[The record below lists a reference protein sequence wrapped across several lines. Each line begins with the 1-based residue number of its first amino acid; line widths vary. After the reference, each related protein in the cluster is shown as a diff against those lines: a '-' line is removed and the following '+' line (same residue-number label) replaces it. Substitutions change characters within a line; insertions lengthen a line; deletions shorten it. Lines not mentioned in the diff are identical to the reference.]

1 MKKTTFN
8 TIKNITKFDFPCISQ
23 FDLDLIYETNDIEF
37 LCKVLE
43 KLNEIIDS
51 QNLIVEDFNKIVKF
65 VNEKIEEYTKEVLE
79 KWLYDGTLE
88 NLILALGNVVK
99 YVDTVKIMK
108 TLPNLVNGMTIQ
120 TKGFEEIGDGHDSTY
135 IITNIKYEDG
145 VYISLLNDLYARPI
159 NFTKD
164 ELDISSI
171 FGSNV
176 TDEINNILKNVRG
189 IYFRNLTYN
198 SVNLTIPTNLHL
210 IHGNKSIIN
219 IDNIDFG
226 TTSRSTTHVE
236 NINFFPKNNNT
247 SILFTGHTTYTI
259 FNNIVARYYNT
270 VFNLSQAWGCSILN
284 SHFWNNN
291 TVGDF
296 IKDENNCLIINNCHF
311 YDADSGLI
319 LTQGRDISIT
329 ECIFE
334 RCEVG
339 VSLSGS
345 PYNLNISNNYF
356 EAVSYVLNIGKANY
370 ELLMTF
376 NNNYILGRPDGVDG
390 NIVNMEMSSKVPST
404 LGNCFFNSNFIIVN
418 NTIAKLF
425 KYNNANIEN
434 NIYAHTVLHL
444 NDNTFKKLPYNT
456 YFDLFAYSG
465 HVFLIDNR
473 FNIKSDIP
481 LFKKDKVQIF
491 TSNVG
496 RLFYPLNNN
505 NNQLYKIKGT
515 LTTNTLELPR
525 IYTPYTYA
533 DNIAY
538 AKYSGDSNIY
548 PIICHITASGLT
560 FDTDTSKTLSN
571 IYIELEYYIY

>member
-79 KWLYDGTLE
+79 NWLYDGTLE

-99 YVDTVKIMK
+99 YIDTVKIMK
-108 TLPNLVNGMTIQ
+108 TLTNLVNGMTIQ

-145 VYISLLNDLYARPI
+145 VYISLLNNLYARPI
-159 NFTKD
+159 NFKN
-164 ELDISSI
+164 ELDISCI

-176 TDEINNILKNVRG
+176 TDEINNILKNVES

-198 SVNLTIPTNLHL
+198 SVNLTIPNTLHL

-226 TTSRSTTHVE
+226 TSGRSTTYVK
-236 NINFFPKNNNT
+236 NINFLSKNNT
-247 SILFTGHTTYTI
+247 SILFTGHPTYTI
-259 FNNIVARYYNT
+259 FNTIVAKNYNK
-270 VFNLSQAWGCSILN
+270 VFNLSRAWGCSILN
-284 SHFWNNN
+284 SHFWNNK

-296 IKDENNCLIINNCHF
+296 INDENNCLIINNCHF

-334 RCEVG
+334 RCKVG

-356 EAVSYVLNIGKANY
+356 EAVSYVLNIGKSNY

-376 NNNYILGRPDGVDG
+376 NNNYILGGQTVVDG
-390 NIVNMEMSSKVPST
+390 YIVNMEMYSTVPST
-404 LGNCFFNSNFIIVN
+404 LGNCFFNSNFIIVK
-418 NTIAKLF
+418 NTTAKLF

-444 NDNTFKKLPYNT
+444 NDNTFKNLPYST

-491 TSNVG
+491 ASNVG

-515 LTTNTLELPR
+515 LTTNTLELSR

-548 PIICHITASGLT
+548 PIICHITSSGLT

>member
-79 KWLYDGTLE
+79 KWLYDGTLI

-99 YVDTVKIMK
+99 YIDTVKIMK

-176 TDEINNILKNVRG
+176 TDEINNILKNVTS

-198 SVNLTIPTNLHL
+198 SVNLTIPTNIHL

-226 TTSRSTTHVE
+226 TIGKATSYVK

-259 FNNIVARYYNT
+259 FDTIVARNYNK
-270 VFNLSQAWGCSILN
+270 VFNLSRAWGCSILN

-291 TVGDF
+291 TIGDF
-296 IKDENNCLIINNCHF
+296 INDENNCLIINNCHF

-334 RCEVG
+334 RCKVG

-356 EAVSYVLNIGKANY
+356 EAVSNVINIGKANY

-376 NNNYILGRPDGVDG
+376 NNNYILGVKTAVDG
-390 NIVNMEMSSKVPST
+390 YIVNMEMYSTEPST
-404 LGNCFFNSNFIIVN
+404 LGNCFFNSNFIIVQ
-418 NTIAKLF
+418 NTTAKMF

-434 NIYAHTVLHL
+434 NIFARTVLHL
-444 NDNTFKKLPYNT
+444 NENIFKNLPYST

-465 HVFLIDNR
+465 HVFKVDNR

-491 TSNVG
+491 ASNVG
-496 RLFYPLNNN
+496 KLFYPLNDN
-505 NNQLYKIKGT
+505 NNQLFKIKGT

-525 IYTPYTYA
+525 IYTPYIYA
-533 DNIAY
+533 DTIAY

-560 FDTDTSKTLSN
+560 FDTDPSKTLST

>member
-8 TIKNITKFDFPCISQ
+8 KIKNITKFDFPCISQ

-79 KWLYDGTLE
+79 NWLYDGTLE
-88 NLILALGNVVK
+88 NLILKLGNVVK
-99 YVDTVKIMK
+99 YIDTVKIMK
-108 TLPNLVNGMTIQ
+108 TLTNLVNGMIIH

-145 VYISLLNDLYARPI
+145 VYISLLNNLYARPI
-159 NFTKD
+159 NFKN

-176 TDEINNILKNVRG
+176 TDEINNILKNVG
-189 IYFRNLTYN
+189 SIYFRNLTYN
-198 SVNLTIPTNLHL
+198 SVNLTIPNTLHL

-226 TTSRSTTHVE
+226 TTGRSTTYVK
-236 NINFFPKNNNT
+236 NINFLSKNNT

-259 FNNIVARYYNT
+259 FNTIVAKNYNK
-270 VFNLSQAWGCSILN
+270 VFNLSRAWGCSILN

-296 IKDENNCLIINNCHF
+296 INDENNCLIINNCHF

-319 LTQGRDISIT
+319 LTQGRDISIS

-376 NNNYILGRPDGVDG
+376 NNNYILGKPTSVDG
-390 NIVNMEMSSKVPST
+390 CIVNMEMSSRTPST
-404 LGNCFFNSNFIIVN
+404 LGNCFFNSNFIIVS
-418 NTIAKLF
+418 NTSAKLF
-425 KYNNANIEN
+425 KYNKANIEN

-444 NDNTFKKLPYNT
+444 NDNTFKNLPYST
-456 YFDLFAYSG
+456 YYDLFAYSG

-491 TSNVG
+491 ASNVG

-505 NNQLYKIKGT
+505 NNQLYKIKGI
-515 LTTNTLELPR
+515 LTTNTLELSR

-538 AKYSGDSNIY
+538 AKYSGDNNIY
-548 PIICHITASGLT
+548 PVICHITSSGLT
-560 FDTDTSKTLSN
+560 FDTDTSKTLST

>member
-79 KWLYDGTLE
+79 NWLYDGTLE

-99 YVDTVKIMK
+99 YIDTVKIMK
-108 TLPNLVNGMTIQ
+108 TLTNLVNGMTIK

-145 VYISLLNDLYARPI
+145 VYISLLNNLYARPI
-159 NFTKD
+159 NFKN

-176 TDEINNILKNVRG
+176 TDEINDILKNVRS

-198 SVNLTIPTNLHL
+198 SVNLTIPTTLHL
-210 IHGNKSIIN
+210 IHGNNKSIIN

-226 TTSRSTTHVE
+226 TTGRSSTYVK
-236 NINFFPKNNNT
+236 NINFLPKNNT
-247 SILFTGHTTYTI
+247 SILFTGHPTYTI
-259 FNNIVARYYNT
+259 FDTIVAKNYNK
-270 VFNLSQAWGCSILN
+270 VFNLSRAWGCSILN
-284 SHFWNNN
+284 SHFWNNK

-296 IKDENNCLIINNCHF
+296 INDENNCLIINNCHF

-334 RCEVG
+334 RCKVG
-339 VSLSGS
+339 MSLSGS

-356 EAVSYVLNIGKANY
+356 EAVSYVLNIGKSNY

-376 NNNYILGRPDGVDG
+376 NNNYILGGKTVVDG
-390 NIVNMEMSSKVPST
+390 YIVNMEMSSIAPST
-404 LGNCFFNSNFIIVN
+404 LGNCFFNSNFIIVA
-418 NTIAKLF
+418 NTTAKLF
-425 KYNNANIEN
+425 KYNNKDIEN
-434 NIYAHTVLHL
+434 NIFAHTVLHL
-444 NDNTFKKLPYNT
+444 NDNVFKNLPYTT
-456 YFDLFAYSG
+456 YFDLFVYSG
-465 HVFLIDNR
+465 HVFSINNR

-491 TSNVG
+491 ASNPG
-496 RLFYPLNNN
+496 KLFYPLSSN

-515 LTTNTLELPR
+515 LTTNTLELSR
-525 IYTPYTYA
+525 IYTPYTYSN
-533 DNIAY
+533 NIAY
-538 AKYSGDSNIY
+538 AQYSGDNNMY
-548 PIICHITASGLT
+548 PIVCHITSSGLT
-560 FDTDTSKTLSN
+560 FDTDTSKTLST

>member
-88 NLILALGNVVK
+88 NLILELGNVVK
-99 YVDTVKIMK
+99 YIDTVKIMK
-108 TLPNLVNGMTIQ
+108 TLNNLVNGMTIK

-145 VYISLLNDLYARPI
+145 VYISLLNNLYARPI
-159 NFTKD
+159 NFKKN

-176 TDEINNILKNVRG
+176 TDEINNILKNVG
-189 IYFRNLTYN
+189 SIYFRNLTYN
-198 SVNLTIPTNLHL
+198 SVNLTIPNTLHL

-226 TTSRSTTHVE
+226 TTGRSTTYVK
-236 NINFFPKNNNT
+236 NINFLSKNNT

-259 FNNIVARYYNT
+259 FDTIVAKNYNK
-270 VFNLSQAWGCSILN
+270 VFNLSRAWGCSILN

-296 IKDENNCLIINNCHF
+296 INDENNCLIINNCHF

-329 ECIFE
+329 GCIFE

-376 NNNYILGRPDGVDG
+376 NNNYILSKPTGVDG

-404 LGNCFFNSNFIIVN
+404 LGNCFFNSNFIIVS
-418 NTIAKLF
+418 NTTAKLF

-444 NDNTFKKLPYNT
+444 NDNTFKNLPYSN

-491 TSNVG
+491 ASNVG

-538 AKYSGDSNIY
+538 AKYSGDNNIY
-548 PIICHITASGLT
+548 PIICHITSSGLT
-560 FDTDTSKTLSN
+560 FDTDTSKTLST

>member
-108 TLPNLVNGMTIQ
+108 TLNNLVNGMTIK

-145 VYISLLNDLYARPI
+145 VYISLLNNLYARPI
-159 NFTKD
+159 NFKN

-176 TDEINNILKNVRG
+176 TDEINNILKNVKS

-198 SVNLTIPTNLHL
+198 SVNLTIPNTLHL
-210 IHGNKSIIN
+210 IHGNNSIIN

-226 TTSRSTTHVE
+226 TSGRSTTYVK
-236 NINFFPKNNNT
+236 NINFLSKNNT

-259 FNNIVARYYNT
+259 FDTIVAKNYNK

-376 NNNYILGRPDGVDG
+376 NNNYILGRPNGVDG

-404 LGNCFFNSNFIIVN
+404 LGNCFFNSNFIIVK

-444 NDNTFKKLPYNT
+444 NDNTFKNLPYSN

-548 PIICHITASGLT
+548 PIICHITSSGLT
-560 FDTDTSKTLSN
+560 FDTDTSKTLSS

>member
-79 KWLYDGTLE
+79 NWLYDGTLE

-99 YVDTVKIMK
+99 YIDTVKIMK
-108 TLPNLVNGMTIQ
+108 TLTNLVNGMTIL
-120 TKGFEEIGDGHDSTY
+120 TKGFEEIGDGHDNTY

-145 VYISLLNDLYARPI
+145 VYISLLNNLYARPI
-159 NFTKD
+159 NFKND

-176 TDEINNILKNVRG
+176 TDEINNILKNVTS

-198 SVNLTIPTNLHL
+198 SVNLTIPTNIRL

-226 TTSRSTTHVE
+226 TNGTPTCYVK

-259 FNNIVARYYNT
+259 FDTIVARNYNK
-270 VFNLSQAWGCSILN
+270 VFNLSRAWGCSILN

-296 IKDENNCLIINNCHF
+296 INDENNCLIINNCHF

-334 RCEVG
+334 RCKVG

-356 EAVSYVLNIGKANY
+356 ESVSYVLNIGKANY

-376 NNNYILGRPDGVDG
+376 NNNYILGVKTAVDG
-390 NIVNMEMSSKVPST
+390 YIVNMKMYPSEPST
-404 LGNCFFNSNFIIVN
+404 LGNCFFNSNFIIVQ
-418 NTIAKLF
+418 NTTAKMF
-425 KYNNANIEN
+425 KYNNENIEN
-434 NIYAHTVLHL
+434 NIFAHTVLHL
-444 NDNTFKKLPYNT
+444 NDNVFKNLPYST

-465 HVFLIDNR
+465 HVFKVDNR

-491 TSNVG
+491 ASNVG
-496 RLFYPLNNN
+496 KLFYPLNST

-515 LTTNTLELPR
+515 LTTNTLELSR
-525 IYTPYTYA
+525 ICIPYTYA

-538 AKYSGDSNIY
+538 AKYSGDNNIY
-548 PIICHITASGLT
+548 PIVCHITDKGLT
-560 FDTDTSKTLSN
+560 FDTDTSKTLST

>member
-145 VYISLLNDLYARPI
+145 VYISLLNNLYARPI
-159 NFTKD
+159 NFKN
-164 ELDISSI
+164 ELDVSSI

-176 TDEINNILKNVRG
+176 TDEINNILKNVG
-189 IYFRNLTYN
+189 SIYFRNLTYN
-198 SVNLTIPTNLHL
+198 SVNLTIPNTLHL

-226 TTSRSTTHVE
+226 TSSRSTTYVK
-236 NINFFPKNNNT
+236 NINFLSKNNT
-247 SILFTGHTTYTI
+247 SILFTGHPTYTI
-259 FNNIVARYYNT
+259 FDTIVARYYNK
-270 VFNLSQAWGCSILN
+270 VFNLSRAWGCSILN

-296 IKDENNCLIINNCHF
+296 INDENNCLIINNCHF
-311 YDADSGLI
+311 YDADSGII

-334 RCEVG
+334 RCKVG

-376 NNNYILGRPDGVDG
+376 NNNYILGVATGVDG
-390 NIVNMEMSSKVPST
+390 NIVNMEMSSKLTST
-404 LGNCFFNSNFIIVN
+404 LGNCFFNSNFIIVS
-418 NTIAKLF
+418 NTTAKLF

-444 NDNTFKKLPYNT
+444 NDNTFKNLPYST

-491 TSNVG
+491 ASNVG

-548 PIICHITASGLT
+548 PIICHITSSGLT
-560 FDTDTSKTLSN
+560 FDTDTSKTLSA

>member
-79 KWLYDGTLE
+79 NWLYDGTLE

-108 TLPNLVNGMTIQ
+108 TLTNLVNGMTIQ

-145 VYISLLNDLYARPI
+145 VYISLLNNLYARPI
-159 NFTKD
+159 NFKND

-176 TDEINNILKNVRG
+176 TDEINNILKKVTS

-198 SVNLTIPTNLHL
+198 SVNLTIPTNIRL
-210 IHGNKSIIN
+210 IYGNNSIIN

-226 TTSRSTTHVE
+226 TNGTPNGYIK

-259 FNNIVARYYNT
+259 FDTIVAKNYNK
-270 VFNLSQAWGCSILN
+270 VFNLSRSWGCSILN

-296 IKDENNCLIINNCHF
+296 INDENNCLIINNCHF

-334 RCEVG
+334 RCKVG
-339 VSLSGS
+339 VSLIGS

-356 EAVSYVLNIGKANY
+356 EAVSHVLNIGRANY

-376 NNNYILGRPDGVDG
+376 NNNYILGVKIAEDGY
-390 NIVNMEMSSKVPST
+390 IVNMEMYSTAPST
-404 LGNCFFNSNFIIVN
+404 LGNCFFNSNFIIFQ
-418 NTIAKLF
+418 NTTAKMF

-434 NIYAHTVLHL
+434 KIYACTVLHL
-444 NDNTFKKLPYNT
+444 NDNVFKNLPYNT

-465 HVFLIDNR
+465 NVFKIDNR

-481 LFKKDKVQIF
+481 LFKKDKIQIF
-491 TSNVG
+491 ASNVG
-496 RLFYPLNNN
+496 KLFYPLNST

-515 LTTNTLELPR
+515 LTTNTLKLSK
-525 IYTPYTYA
+525 IYTPYIYA

-538 AKYSGDSNIY
+538 AQYKGDNNMY
-548 PIICHITASGLT
+548 PIVCHINDSGLT
-560 FDTDTSKTLSN
+560 FDTDTSKTLST

>member
-88 NLILALGNVVK
+88 NFILKLGNVVK
-99 YVDTVKIMK
+99 YIDTVKIMK
-108 TLPNLVNGMTIQ
+108 TLTNLVNGMIIH

-159 NFTKD
+159 NFKN
-164 ELDISSI
+164 ELDVSSI

-176 TDEINNILKNVRG
+176 TDEINNILKNVNS
-189 IYFRNLTYN
+189 IYFRKLTYN
-198 SVNLTIPTNLHL
+198 SVNLTIPTTLHL

-226 TTSRSTTHVE
+226 TTGRSTTYIE
-236 NINFFPKNNNT
+236 NIKFLSKNNT

-259 FNNIVARYYNT
+259 FNTIVARNYNT
-270 VFNLSQAWGCSILN
+270 VFKLSRSWGCSILN

-291 TVGDF
+291 TVGNF
-296 IKDENNCLIINNCHF
+296 INDENNCLIINNCHF

-319 LTQGRDISIT
+319 LTQGRDMSIT
-329 ECIFE
+329 GCIFE

-376 NNNYILGRPDGVDG
+376 NNNYILGIPTGVDG
-390 NIVNMEMSSKVPST
+390 NIVNMEMSSKAPST

-418 NTIAKLF
+418 NTTAKLF
-425 KYNNANIEN
+425 KYNNNNIEN

-444 NDNTFKKLPYNT
+444 NDNVFKNLPYST
-456 YFDLFAYSG
+456 YYDLFAYSG
-465 HVFLIDNR
+465 HVFLLDNR

-491 TSNVG
+491 ASNVG
-496 RLFYPLNNN
+496 KLFYPLNSNN
-505 NNQLYKIKGT
+505 SQLYKIKGT
-515 LTTNTLELPR
+515 LTTNTLELSR

-538 AKYSGDSNIY
+538 AKYSEDRNIY
-548 PIICHITASGLT
+548 PIICHITSSGLT

-571 IYIELEYYIY
+571 IYFELEYYIY